1 MADKG
6 NRPGKTRQS
15 RENQMI
21 ALAEKEAERQLREG
35 TASSQIIV
43 HYLKLA
49 TAREELERIKLEK
62 ENELLIAK
70 TEALQSAKRIEE
82 LYKNAL
88 DAMRNYSGQG
98 DPDDY

>member
-6 NRPGKTRQS
+6 SRPGKTRQS

-49 TAREELERIKLEK
+49 TAREELERTKLEK